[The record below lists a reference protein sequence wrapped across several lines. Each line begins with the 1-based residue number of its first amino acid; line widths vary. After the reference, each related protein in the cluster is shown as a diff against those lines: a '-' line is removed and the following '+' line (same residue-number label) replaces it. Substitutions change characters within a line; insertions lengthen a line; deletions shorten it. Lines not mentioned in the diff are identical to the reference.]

1 MFVWIIFSSCTFF
14 EIKSIVLSRGTLLN
28 RLFTSKEIILYP
40 AGIVF
45 SLSLLIKYS
54 VLEMLDSDL
63 RNGVKSVFH
72 KLPFISIM

>member
-14 EIKSIVLSRGTLLN
+14 ERKSIVLSRGALLN
-28 RLFTSKEIILYP
+28 RLFASKEIILYP

-54 VLEMLDSDL
+54 LLEMLDSDL
-63 RNGVKSVFH
+63 RNVVNSLLKYLG
-72 KLPFISIM
+72 IS

>member
-14 EIKSIVLSRGTLLN
+14 ERKSIVLSRGALLN

-54 VLEMLDSDL
+54 LLEMLDSDL
-63 RNGVKSVFH
+63 RNVVNSLLKYLG
-72 KLPFISIM
+72 IS